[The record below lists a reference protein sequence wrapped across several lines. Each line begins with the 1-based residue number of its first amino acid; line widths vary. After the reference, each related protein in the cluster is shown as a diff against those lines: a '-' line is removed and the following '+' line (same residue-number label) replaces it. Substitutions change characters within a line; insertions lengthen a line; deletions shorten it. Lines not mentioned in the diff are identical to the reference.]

1 MFRECLHFWCPRIAP
16 RVTEKQARCWQDNRV
31 PQMWGPLTACFRHA
45 IRLSNHVTRLK
56 KKKKA
61 VEHTFPFLRDK
72 FEWKVSQSFPS
83 GILWKPWFIL
93 SLNLDGCALCRS
105 FQRTHSEIKRER
117 QPNTRVLARDD
128 LSVPQFPAARQTGST
143 LLKLKKKKAVNSGK
157 SLRTAPGT

>member
-1 MFRECLHFWCPRIAP
+1 MSSNSSQGHWEASQVLTRQSRAPDVGAAHCLFQTCHPPVKSCNPF
-16 RVTEKQARCWQDNRV
+16 
-31 PQMWGPLTACFRHA
+31 
-45 IRLSNHVTRLK
+45 K

-83 GILWKPWFIL
+83 GILWKSWFIL

-117 QPNTRVLARDD
+117 QPNTCVLARDD

-143 LLKLKKKKAVNSGK
+143 LLRLKKKRQLIQVSHFAQHLA
-157 SLRTAPGT
+157 LRNCPINDR